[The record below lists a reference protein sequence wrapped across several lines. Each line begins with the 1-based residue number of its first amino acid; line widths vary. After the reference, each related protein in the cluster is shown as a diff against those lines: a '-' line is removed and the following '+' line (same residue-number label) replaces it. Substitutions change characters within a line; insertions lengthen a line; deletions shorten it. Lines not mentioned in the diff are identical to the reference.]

1 MRPYTRFISGSALIF
16 ALMLAVLSP
25 PVNSQVDRRPAGS
38 DIHSSHVASMP
49 RPAAPARNDE
59 LFSQKGPF
67 QEQGKTV
74 WEYKLVVTEREH
86 KLAGGTLYKVWAYG
100 GRIPAP
106 TLMAREGDW
115 VRIQLINDT
124 SASHTIHSHGL
135 FVPHRMDGVP
145 HSHGASHAGGAMPS
159 PYLVNPGESFTYE
172 YIARPAGTHFYHC
185 HQTTNE
191 HLNRGMSGVLIVL
204 PRVPDPPVDHDV
216 AMLLQEWNTN
226 YARGGTPGHPRE
238 VDDYDIFTINGKS
251 YPETDDVKVD
261 LGDVVR
267 IRFINAGAQAH
278 FMHLHGHSFLVT
290 HKDGAPLAEP
300 IEMDTVG
307 VGPGERVDILIR
319 ANNPGDWPLHC
330 HTVAHQT
337 NAGLYP
343 GGMMVHLKVGDTST
357 PTEGDG
363 PVMSGVEH
371 LREIWR
377 RSAHRR
383 LNIRK

>member
-1 MRPYTRFISGSALIF
+1 MHLHSHFIFVRMLIFISALAI
-16 ALMLAVLSP
+16 LSP
-25 PVNSQVDRRPAGS
+25 AVNSQVDRRTVRS
-38 DIHSSHVASMP
+38 DIHNSHMALTP
-49 RPAAPARNDE
+49 RVTPHSQNDD
-59 LFSQKGPF
+59 LFSQRGPF

-74 WEYKLVVTEREH
+74 WEYKLVVTEQEH
-86 KLAGGTLYKVWAYG
+86 KLAGGMLYKVWAYG
-100 GRIPAP
+100 GRIPGP
-106 TLMAREGDW
+106 TLTAREGDW
-115 VRIQLINDT
+115 VRIHLINDT

-145 HSHGASHAGGAMPS
+145 HSHGASHQAGGTTVS

-191 HLNRGMSGVLIVL
+191 HLNRGMSGVLIVF
-204 PRVPDPPVDHDV
+204 PRIPEPHVDHDV
-216 AMLLQEWNTN
+216 AMLLQEWNSN

-238 VDDYDIFTINGKS
+238 VDDYDFFTINGKS
-251 YPETDDVKVD
+251 YPETEMIKADI
-261 LGDVVR
+261 GEIVR

-278 FMHLHGHSFLVT
+278 FMHLHGHTFLVT

-300 IEMDTVG
+300 IEMDTVA

-319 ANNPGDWPLHC
+319 ANNPGEWPLHC

-343 GGMMVHLKVGDTST
+343 GGMMAHLKVGDVSN

-363 PVMSGVEH
+363 PVTSGVEQ
-371 LREIWR
+371 LRDIWR
-377 RSAHRR
+377 RSARRR
-383 LNIRK
+383 LNIR